1 MEENKNGAGG
11 SGGGG
16 ADLFNAL
23 LNNPELIS
31 KISNLMSAL
40 NKPGTESTPGTGGAS
55 QPGGGMEPSD
65 NHAEGNVTRENNT
78 VQPENVSGTGSEGA
92 SSDVS
97 SKLSSLLSN
106 KEFMSKLPDML
117 SMLKPLG
124 GASQPAKSGGDAAP
138 TMALVPGGG
147 GHHHG
152 HNIGRRNA
160 LMIALKPYLSPRRR
174 EAIEYIIRMD
184 KLGDIF
190 RTLS

>member
-1 MEENKNGAGG
+1 MEENNNGAGG

-23 LNNPELIS
+23 LSNPELIS
-31 KISNLMSAL
+31 KISNLMSVL
-40 NKPGTESTPGTGGAS
+40 NKPGTESAPAPGGAA
-55 QPGGGMEPSD
+55 QPP
-65 NHAEGNVTRENNT
+65 AENR
-78 VQPENVSGTGSEGA
+78 SEGA
-92 SSDVS
+92 GTPDKKSSQPESEPASDSDGENSSDIS
-97 SKLSSLLSN
+97 SRLSSLLSN

-117 SMLKPLG
+117 SMLKPSGGSSQPEKSTG
-124 GASQPAKSGGDAAP
+124 GAAPAL
-138 TMALVPGGG
+138 ALVPGGG
-147 GHHHG
+147 GHHHK
-152 HNIGRRNA
+152 HDVGRRNA